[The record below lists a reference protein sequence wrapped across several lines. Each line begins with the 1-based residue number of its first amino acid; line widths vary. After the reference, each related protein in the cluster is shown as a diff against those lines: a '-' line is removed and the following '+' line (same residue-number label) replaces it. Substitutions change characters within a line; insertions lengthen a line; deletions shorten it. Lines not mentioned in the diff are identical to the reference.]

1 MPSPT
6 TGSPSTPAGTRRS
19 WAWKLQELDAL
30 GVDLASLGFAP
41 AELNDLLGSK
51 AGNTDPDDVPEP
63 PKTPVSKL
71 GDLWLL
77 GAHVTCPKCNKDTKL
92 ENAVRR

>member
-1 MPSPT
+1 MAKPKQKQQRK
-6 TGSPSTPAGTRRS
+6 G
-19 WAWKLQELDAL
+19 WDEELLALELKDLDPL

-41 AELNDLLGSK
+41 AELSDLLGSK
-51 AGNTDPDDVPEP
+51 EGLTDPDDVPEP

-77 GAHVTCPKCNKDTKL
+77 GAHVTCPECNKDTKL